1 MTDVIWGPGWGPGT
15 EKEHEMKTKETQN
28 RKAALTL
35 LCFLPSENRLHGSAG
50 PGDDGASGR

>member
-1 MTDVIWGPGWGPGT
+1 MTDVIWGPGT
-15 EKEHEMKTKETQN
+15 EKAHEMKTKETQN